1 MTWMCFHQIQWCMK
15 KTIRI
20 LNCAFVFLS
29 CVTLKYQV
37 WQELISGQTHSKSL
51 RLSFVLSFSL
61 RVADISAY

>member
-51 RLSFVLSFSL
+51 
-61 RVADISAY
+61 